1 MLVAVVEQ
9 PSKTLLV
16 PAVRVVAGMVA
27 YLELHKQLAELLIAV
42 AAGVVATQE
51 VAQAALASSSSSTKY
66 LLAVFYRLQLQASGL
81 AQQVLPALII
91 WSWRAAAV
99 GVALLQVRKG
109 MAAAVQVV
117 FVLVLRYLL
126 LRVRPIP
133 LRLVVAAQ

>member
-1 MLVAVVEQ
+1 
-9 PSKTLLV
+9 
-16 PAVRVVAGMVA
+16 
-27 YLELHKQLAELLIAV
+27 
-42 AAGVVATQE
+42 
-51 VAQAALASSSSSTKY
+51 
-66 LLAVFYRLQLQASGL
+66 
-81 AQQVLPALII
+81 VLPALII